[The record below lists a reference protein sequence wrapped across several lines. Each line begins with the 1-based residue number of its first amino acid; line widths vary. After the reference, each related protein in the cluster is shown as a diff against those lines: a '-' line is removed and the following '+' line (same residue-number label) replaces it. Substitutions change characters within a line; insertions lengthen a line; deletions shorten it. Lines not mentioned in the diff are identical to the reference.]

1 MISVEGEAISRA
13 VRQVFLSLGVPLE
26 GADWIAECLLDA
38 DLSGHPSHG
47 VYRVKEYYHACR
59 NGQVDPRATPRIVA
73 EKSPATLMIDGSG
86 GFGQIVGRYAAD
98 AVSKRAAEH
107 GMAAAAVFH
116 SGHVG
121 RLADHVRFL
130 AERGQIGLM
139 TANDAGANL
148 VVPRPGGRV
157 GRLGTN
163 PFAFAVPRKVAP
175 HLVMDFATSE
185 TSYGSLVV
193 GRRRSG
199 GTSETSGAYDNLL
212 PSFGGYKGFGLSLL
226 VEILSGVLTTA
237 GWSTGAEREEAQ
249 GSFIMAID
257 PEHFCGLG
265 YLETAVEEVLEW
277 VQSPE
282 GEAEGRYTAP
292 GLLGSLRR
300 RESGNWVSVDST
312 TWAELVDVMDACGVK
327 VPGVARDGP

>member
-1 MISVEGEAISRA
+1 MIGVDGEAISAA
-13 VRQVFLSLGVPLE
+13 VREVFLSLGVPLE
-26 GADWIAECLLDA
+26 GADWIAECLVGA

-47 VYRVKEYYHACR
+47 VYRVREYYEACR
-59 NGQVDPRATPRIVA
+59 SGRVDPQAVPRVVA
-73 EKSPATLMIDGSG
+73 EKSPGSLMIDGSG

-98 AVSKRAAEH
+98 VVSKRAAQH
-107 GMAAAAVFH
+107 GMAAAAIFH

-148 VVPRPGGRV
+148 VVPRPGGGV

-163 PFAFAVPRKVAP
+163 PFAFAVPRKTAP

-199 GTSETSGAYDNLL
+199 VSSETGGAYNSLL

-237 GWSTGAEREEAQ
+237 GWSTGAEREESQ
-249 GSFIMAID
+249 GSFLMAID
-257 PEHFCGLG
+257 PEYFCGLG
-265 YLETAVEEVLEW
+265 YLQTAVEEVLEW

-282 GEAEGRYTAP
+282 SGTEDQYTAP
-292 GLLGSLRR
+292 GLLGNLRR
-300 RESGNWVSVDST
+300 RSSGNLVSVDST
-312 TWAELVDVMDACGVK
+312 TWAELVGVMEACEVK
-327 VPGVARDGP
+327 APSVARDGP

>member
-1 MISVEGEAISRA
+1 MISVSGEAIFEA
-13 VRQVFLSLGVPLE
+13 VREVFLSLGVPLD
-26 GADWIAECLLDA
+26 GADWIAECLVDA

-47 VYRVKEYYHACR
+47 VYRVSEYYRACR
-59 NGQVDPRATPRIVA
+59 AGNVDPRAKPLIVDA
-73 EKSPATLMIDGSG
+73 RSSNTLMIDGAG

-98 AVSKRAAEH
+98 VVSRRAAEH
-107 GMAAAAVFH
+107 GMAAAAVFN

-139 TANDAGANL
+139 TANDAGANR

-163 PFAFAVPRKVAP
+163 PFAFAVPRGTAP

-193 GRRRSG
+193 GWRRAGEAPNTEGS
-199 GTSETSGAYDNLL
+199 YDSVL

-226 VEILSGVLTTA
+226 VEVLSGVLTTA
-237 GWSTGAEREEAQ
+237 GWSTGAEKEAAQ
-249 GSFIMAID
+249 GFFLLAID
-257 PEHFCGLG
+257 PEHFCGLD
-265 YLETAVEEVLEW
+265 YLQSAVEEMLEW
-277 VQSPE
+277 VQAPE
-282 GEAEGRYTAP
+282 ADVDTQYTAP

-300 RESGNWVSVDST
+300 RQSGNVVGIDST
-312 TWAELVDVMDACGVK
+312 TWKELVEVMGACSVK
-327 VPGVARDGP
+327 VPEVVRDGP